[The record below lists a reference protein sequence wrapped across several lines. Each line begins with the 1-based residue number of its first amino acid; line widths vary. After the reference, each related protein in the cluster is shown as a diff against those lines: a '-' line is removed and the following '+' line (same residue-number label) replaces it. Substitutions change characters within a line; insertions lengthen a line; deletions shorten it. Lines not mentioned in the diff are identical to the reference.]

1 MLMNGVLF
9 QEKATL
15 LCICY
20 TPVTTLSPNSLW
32 IKGPQLF
39 YKNEFVSFES
49 EKPSIGSESTNLISH
64 LNDYC
69 KPSYLSFIKENAQFV

>member
-1 MLMNGVLF
+1 MNGVLF

-20 TPVTTLSPNSLW
+20 TPVTTLPPNSLW

-49 EKPSIGSESTNLISH
+49 EEPSIGSESANL
-64 LNDYC
+64 L
-69 KPSYLSFIKENAQFV
+69 VT